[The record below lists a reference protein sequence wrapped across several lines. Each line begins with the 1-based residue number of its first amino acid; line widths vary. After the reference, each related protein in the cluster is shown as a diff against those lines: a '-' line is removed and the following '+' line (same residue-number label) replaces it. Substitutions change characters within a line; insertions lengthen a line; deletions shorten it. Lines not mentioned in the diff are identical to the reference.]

1 MPSFPQFNNESVSEL
16 LYNERGKLRNINTSQ
31 GQSHEIYFIIFIL
44 NIKGQYRVSLDPAE
58 QYIFLKPVLARDFQ
72 IQRYITVH
80 AVHAFK
86 TTVVPACG
94 NACLWVACN
103 TASDVEKST
112 FSAILFKSSI

>member
-1 MPSFPQFNNESVSEL
+1 MPGFPQFNNESVSEL

-58 QYIFLKPVLARDFQ
+58 EYIFLKPVLARDFQ

-86 TTVVPACG
+86 TTVVPAWE
-94 NACLWVACN
+94 CLSMGSV
-103 TASDVEKST
+103 
-112 FSAILFKSSI
+112 